1 MFSNKIGIFLD
12 RDGTIIEDR
21 GYLSDPEGV
30 CLRPGVKE
38 VLKQLKAKQCL
49 LFLVTNQSGINR
61 GFFTMKEVQAC
72 HQRMLELLEEDE
84 SFFTRICIATGRPE
98 DNDPYR
104 KPSPKFILECLADYH
119 LNPDRCWMIGDRQTD
134 VQAGINAHI
143 NSIFLSANEQLK
155 EATACCKGFYEV
167 LDIVKRY
174 SILSKLDKKG

>member
-1 MFSNKIGIFLD
+1 MFSDKIGIFLD

-84 SFFTRICIATGRPE
+84 NFFTRICISTGRPE

-104 KPSPKFILECLADYH
+104 KPSPKFILECLDQYH
-119 LNPDRCWMIGDRQTD
+119 LNPDKCWMIGDRVTD
-134 VQAGINAHI
+134 VETGINAHI
-143 NSIFLSANEQLK
+143 HTILMGAMEPSCG
-155 EATACCKGFYEV
+155 ATAYCKSFYEV
-167 LDIVKRY
+167 LNVVTQHGDLLKI
-174 SILSKLDKKG
+174 